1 MRAYLCG
8 LLLCS
13 VIVMGLGSVNE
24 SHAFSMK
31 YEKYWYYNHYNWG
44 WGNADSY
51 HHTWDCW
58 WGSDFTPAQR
68 QALIGQW
75 FVFKMADGYVMTYA
89 ASTNDG
95 VSGFFEYP
103 PDQVSYPQGYGCSA
117 GHFPCNGY
125 SLAVPPEVSTSGGN
139 YWDKPSTN
147 FVCDAE
153 NNESFTVE
161 MIENS
166 YAEINH
172 GGIYSAQSY
181 DKGNVRIILHKT
193 GYTPPPVPYWCY
205 FDLQGVCN
213 FDGQTNKSFQ
223 AELFVASA
231 IDNTYPGPWTSK
243 GIFLHGISGAYLDS
257 VYYKLGTIESAYNAF
272 YKWVIRVLG
281 QLQPEELPQAMTS
294 LSNPNGFH
302 YVTKLDFTD
311 YNTNSPYVPPVP
323 TNSPPD
329 PYIPYPGDDAYDPE
343 TPPGP
348 WPPYYSPWPPYYYP
362 PPPLTEWPQYPPPNW
377 PYNTNSPYNPPG
389 PDNPTPDPNN
399 PTNYP
404 NPDPGNTNG
413 AGGGYTLAQW
423 YTMLRSALSDEANSY
438 IPSDPAQYGLTY
450 SNDLLRAA
458 NDYTTKYFAESDKIQ
473 ADADAFL
480 VKAKGI
486 LDVVSLPLPNV
497 GIKESFSF
505 TFPYLNQVVEIKTSD
520 WPIIGVFR
528 TFMKWIMALLSFWV
542 AFIMIKRT
550 FGRV

>member
-1 MRAYLCG
+1 MRAYMCG

-13 VIVMGLGSVNE
+13 VVITGLAENRQWFTNPYSSGAGMGVDMNSTWVQQSWQVVYSNFPVGVNPIPPIGSVHGVDWSRTFMNFGGTIWSLYYVDTPADANTLGAPLVEPVLGSN
-24 SHAFSMK
+24 
-31 YEKYWYYNHYNWG
+31 YYL
-44 WGNADSY
+44 
-51 HHTWDCW
+51 TWNCEI
-58 WGSDFTPAQR
+58 TPAN
-68 QALIGQW
+68 
-75 FVFKMADGYVMTYA
+75 TYGPKVPGNSRYA
-89 ASTNDG
+89 YYYDYGKIIAHYSTNG
-95 VSGFFEYP
+95 PPPP
-103 PDQVSYPQGYGCSA
+103 PDYY
-117 GHFPCNGY
+117 
-125 SLAVPPEVSTSGGN
+125 
-139 YWDKPSTN
+139 
-147 FVCDAE
+147 
-153 NNESFTVE
+153 
-161 MIENS
+161 
-166 YAEINH
+166 
-172 GGIYSAQSY
+172 
-181 DKGNVRIILHKT
+181 
-193 GYTPPPVPYWCY
+193 CY
-205 FDLQGVCN
+205 FDLEGVAF

-231 IDNTYPGPWTSK
+231 IDNTYPGPWSSK

-389 PDNPTPDPNN
+389 PDDPTPDPNN

-423 YTMLRSALSDEANSY
+423 YAMLRSALSDEANSY

-450 SNDLLRAA
+450 SNDLLRTV

-473 ADADAFL
+473 TDADAFL